1 MRWQDNAHSSIR
13 HPSGQSTTDQIA
25 NSFANATTQC
35 CISTYTNAIR
45 VAVLLVAGTVTP
57 SWVAA
62 DAFLDIIKQEVHAVE
77 VDPVTR
83 HSVNGTPQPRNEK
96 PAANPTAATASNNQ
110 ADVPVKMTQAAFEEH
125 LAKHYV
131 GSFSFY
137 RRLTPEKKAEVY
149 AAYTDRPEIKF
160 IREKIKQ
167 TYLNR

>member
-1 MRWQDNAHSSIR
+1 MRWQDNTHSSIR

-25 NSFANATTQC
+25 DSFANATARHG
-35 CISTYTNAIR
+35 ISACTKA
-45 VAVLLVAGTVTP
+45 AGLALLLTCTVIP
-57 SWVAA
+57 SWAAA
-62 DAFLDIIKQEVHAVE
+62 DAFLDAIKQEVHAVE

-83 HSVNGTPQPRNEK
+83 HSVDGTPQPANK
-96 PAANPTAATASNNQ
+96 QPTLDQTTSDAAANNK
-110 ADVPVKMTQAAFEEH
+110 ADVPLKMTQAAFEDH

-149 AAYTDRPEIKF
+149 SAYTDRPEIKF

>member
-1 MRWQDNAHSSIR
+1 MRWQDNAHPSIR
-13 HPSGQSTTDQIA
+13 HPTGTSNRDQTADPFTIVA
-25 NSFANATTQC
+25 ARRG
-35 CISTYTNAIR
+35 ISTYTNAVR
-45 VAVLLVAGTVTP
+45 VAVLLLACTMIP
-57 SWVAA
+57 SWAAA

-83 HSVNGTPQPRNEK
+83 HSVNGTPPPVNKQPAPNAT
-96 PAANPTAATASNNQ
+96 PATASNNQ
-110 ADVPVKMTQAAFEEH
+110 ADLPVKMSQSAFEDH

-149 AAYTDRPEIKF
+149 AAYTGRPEIKF